1 MPEDFFGEYY
11 DDPVVKLE
19 DNKYLEKLSNRIL
32 GLTKR
37 HPNLLDGDTIGE
49 INRKVMLAVW
59 LDNGLERQIPDKDLR
74 RSIIEWLKNTKIA
87 VSEENTSRA
96 VRYLAGKDLIRL
108 PSKAVQDA
116 ERHRQRIAR
125 SVK

>member
-1 MPEDFFGEYY
+1 MPEDMLGKYY

-19 DNKYLEKLSNRIL
+19 DNKYLEKLSNHIL

-37 HPNLLDGDTIGE
+37 HPNILDGDTIGE

-59 LDNGLERQIPDKDLR
+59 LDNGLERQLPDKDTLKALL
-74 RSIIEWLKNTKIA
+74 EWLKNTKVAIG
-87 VSEENTSRA
+87 EENTSRA
-96 VRYLAGKDLIRL
+96 VRFLASKDLIRL

>member
-1 MPEDFFGEYY
+1 MPEDMLGNYY

-19 DNKYLEKLSNRIL
+19 DNKYLEKLSNHIL

-59 LDNGLERQIPDKDLR
+59 LDNGLEKQVPDKDTRKALL
-74 RSIIEWLKNTKIA
+74 EWLKNTKVA
-87 VSEENTSRA
+87 VGEENTSRA
-96 VRYLAGKDLIRL
+96 VRYLASKDLIRL